1 MMESS
6 VHSIG
11 HSIEIVVTGE
21 PDNECPICLEPNPSY
36 SPPVC
41 LKHNTF
47 CKTCLIE
54 YASLQISENI
64 LPLSCPGNDCQI
76 IIKDSDIA
84 KCTDA
89 PLFAKFQKFTQ
100 LQADPTL
107 RECSKCETLNHRS
120 VIGSAK
126 DVAVET
132 VAAVAAAAADDDAT
146 KNNNIICSCGHTYC
160 HLHGDL
166 HPSSTCLEYEMLRDP
181 EEKYN
186 EELSMSAIK
195 KDSKPCPNCAIPIF
209 KNAGCDHIVCSSCQ
223 KDFCYK
229 CGTDEYLQGTAFRTC
244 SHCGGNYFDHRYERR
259 LQCQIIFCFPLL
271 LPLYFIYFA
280 LTIFC
285 CTISCGCGCC
295 CECGKSV
302 PHDDDDDNDN
312 DGGDTKKR
320 ATCWDLLRCVGLGLC
335 GPMVQCCV
343 FFPILHRCA
352 SCFFTRKSWA
362 LMGFQS

>member
-100 LQADPTL
+100 LQT
-107 RECSKCETLNHRS
+107 
-120 VIGSAK
+120 
-126 DVAVET
+126 
-132 VAAVAAAAADDDAT
+132 
-146 KNNNIICSCGHTYC
+146 
-160 HLHGDL
+160 DL
-166 HPSSTCLEYEMLRDP
+166 V
-181 EEKYN
+181 
-186 EELSMSAIK
+186 K
-195 KDSKPCPNCAIPIF
+195 K
-209 KNAGCDHIVCSSCQ
+209 
-223 KDFCYK
+223 
-229 CGTDEYLQGTAFRTC
+229 
-244 SHCGGNYFDHRYERR
+244 
-259 LQCQIIFCFPLL
+259 
-271 LPLYFIYFA
+271 
-280 LTIFC
+280 
-285 CTISCGCGCC
+285 
-295 CECGKSV
+295 
-302 PHDDDDDNDN
+302 
-312 DGGDTKKR
+312 
-320 ATCWDLLRCVGLGLC
+320 
-335 GPMVQCCV
+335 
-343 FFPILHRCA
+343 
-352 SCFFTRKSWA
+352 
-362 LMGFQS
+362 